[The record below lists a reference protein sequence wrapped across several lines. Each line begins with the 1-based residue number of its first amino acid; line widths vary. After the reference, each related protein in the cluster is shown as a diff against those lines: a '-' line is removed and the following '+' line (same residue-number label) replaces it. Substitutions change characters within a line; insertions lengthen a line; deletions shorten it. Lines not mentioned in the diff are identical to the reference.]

1 MHYYCVKSVRIRS
14 YSYFPSFGLNTDREM
29 RTRITLNMDTFHT
42 VLSLRNKSNSKH
54 FLGNIPQRN
63 LHEVFAEISKKKCFS
78 RQPRIQTFRDDA
90 QRFILLHKKCPYSE
104 FFWSVFCRIQ
114 TQYGEMLSISIV
126 FSANAGKHGTEKLR
140 IRTLSRQCLASC
152 QYLWSSFFATIV
164 NSFWK

>member
-42 VLSLRNKSNSKH
+42 VLLLRNKSNSKH

-90 QRFILLHKKCPYSE
+90 QRFISLRKKCPYSE
-104 FFWSVFCRIQ
+104 FFWSVSCRIQ
-114 TQYGEMLSISIV
+114 TQYGEMRSISIV
-126 FSANAGKHGTEKLR
+126 FSANTGKHGTKKLR
-140 IRTLSRQCLASC
+140 IQTLFTQCLASC
-152 QYLWSSFFATIV
+152 QISMIKFFCN
-164 NSFWK
+164 NS

>member
-42 VLSLRNKSNSKH
+42 VLLLRNKSNSKH

-78 RQPRIQTFRDDA
+78 RQPRIQTFEMMLKGLFYCVKSVLIQSFSDPYFVAFRLNTERCGVSLSYSVQIRENTG
-90 QRFILLHKKCPYSE
+90 QRNSE
-104 FFWSVFCRIQ
+104 YRHFSRSV
-114 TQYGEMLSISIV
+114 
-126 FSANAGKHGTEKLR
+126 
-140 IRTLSRQCLASC
+140 
-152 QYLWSSFFATIV
+152 
-164 NSFWK
+164 